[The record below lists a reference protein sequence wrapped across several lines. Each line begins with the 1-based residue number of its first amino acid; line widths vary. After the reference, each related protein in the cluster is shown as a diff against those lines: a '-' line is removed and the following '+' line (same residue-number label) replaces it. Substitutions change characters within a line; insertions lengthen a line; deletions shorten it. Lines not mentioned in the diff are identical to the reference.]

1 MTASRTGSS
10 GRTPWE
16 PPRFEQLP
24 PPPVHVGPAH
34 HHRPPHEI
42 LAEGLARV
50 SEQIAELASALEE
63 FREEARERDAV
74 LRAVHDR
81 IGQLSGVNAPAQNH

>member
-1 MTASRTGSS
+1 
-10 GRTPWE
+10 
-16 PPRFEQLP
+16 
-24 PPPVHVGPAH
+24 
-34 HHRPPHEI
+34 
-42 LAEGLARV
+42 LARV